1 MKKRGT
7 PHFWRMEFRKIE
19 ERAQR
24 PGRMGGSII
33 RSEIVQQDT
42 TMQERIAP
50 AAQRAA
56 EQDEDTI
63 DLLELALGLLEHWK
77 LIAVTAVTGAVLM
90 ALYTF
95 FLVTPMYKATTT
107 IYVVSRN
114 DSVLNFSDLQVGSEL
129 TSDYIKVFEMWE
141 VHEKVISNLDLD
153 YTYTNMA
160 SMLSVTNTSD
170 TRMLDITVTN
180 PDPEEAAAIAN
191 EYADVGAKYIS
202 EKMKTDE
209 PTLMSSA
216 RVPENPFSPNKAK
229 NILLGF
235 VVGFVLA
242 CGVVVVRILLDDTC
256 KTAEDIRKYAGLV
269 VLASVPMAENAQPK
283 EKNVLKRKT
292 QRFMKDVRRRMGTGS
307 GR

>member
-95 FLVTPMYKATTT
+95 FLVTPMYKATAT

-153 YTYTNMA
+153 YTYTDMA

-242 CGVVVVRILLDDTC
+242 CGVVVVRILLDDTY

-269 VLASVPMAENAQPK
+269 VLASVPMVENAQPK

>member
-1 MKKRGT
+1 M
-7 PHFWRMEFRKIE
+7 
-19 ERAQR
+19 
-24 PGRMGGSII
+24 
-33 RSEIVQQDT
+33 QQDT

-95 FLVTPMYKATTT
+95 FLVTPMYKATAT

-153 YTYTNMA
+153 YTYTDMPVCCLSPTPA
-160 SMLSVTNTSD
+160 TPVCWISRSRTRTRKKQQQSQTSMRMWAQSTS
-170 TRMLDITVTN
+170 
-180 PDPEEAAAIAN
+180 
-191 EYADVGAKYIS
+191 
-202 EKMKTDE
+202 
-209 PTLMSSA
+209 
-216 RVPENPFSPNKAK
+216 
-229 NILLGF
+229 
-235 VVGFVLA
+235 
-242 CGVVVVRILLDDTC
+242 
-256 KTAEDIRKYAGLV
+256 RK
-269 VLASVPMAENAQPK
+269 
-283 EKNVLKRKT
+283 R
-292 QRFMKDVRRRMGTGS
+292 
-307 GR
+307 

>member
-1 MKKRGT
+1 MAYRIQKNRGKGT
-7 PHFWRMEFRKIE
+7 
-19 ERAQR
+19 R

-42 TMQERIAP
+42 FVKERTALAVQP
-50 AAQRAA
+50 
-56 EQDEDTI
+56 EQGEDTI
-63 DLLELALGLLEHWK
+63 DLLELFMGLLAHWT
-77 LIAVTAVTGAVLM
+77 LIAATAVVGAVLM

-95 FLVTPMYKATTT
+95 FLVTPMYKATAT

-153 YTYTNMA
+153 YTYTDMA

-242 CGVVVVRILLDDTC
+242 CAVVVLRTMLDDTY
-256 KTAEDIRKYAGLV
+256 KSADDIRKYTGMV
-269 VLASVPMAENAQPK
+269 VLASIPLADAGEQPK
-283 EKNVLKRKT
+283 EKSEFKRRTK
-292 QRFMKDVRRRMGTGS
+292 RFANDVRRRVGGSS
-307 GR
+307 GRKA

>member
-1 MKKRGT
+1 M
-7 PHFWRMEFRKIE
+7 
-19 ERAQR
+19 
-24 PGRMGGSII
+24 
-33 RSEIVQQDT
+33 QQDT

-95 FLVTPMYKATTT
+95 FLVTPMYKATAT

-191 EYADVGAKYIS
+191 EYADVGVHLGK
-202 EKMKTDE
+202 DE
-209 PTLMSSA
+209 DGRAHPD
-216 RVPENPFSPNKAK
+216 VFC
-229 NILLGF
+229 
-235 VVGFVLA
+235 A
-242 CGVVVVRILLDDTC
+242 CAGEPVQPQQGQ
-256 KTAEDIRKYAGLV
+256 EHPAGLCGG
-269 VLASVPMAENAQPK
+269 LCAG
-283 EKNVLKRKT
+283 L
-292 QRFMKDVRRRMGTGS
+292 RRGCGAHPA
-307 GR
+307 G

>member
-1 MKKRGT
+1 MPG
-7 PHFWRMEFRKIE
+7 PH
-19 ERAQR
+19 
-24 PGRMGGSII
+24 GRQYYKVI

-42 TMQERIAP
+42 FMKERTAL
-50 AAQRAA
+50 AAQP

-63 DLLELALGLLEHWK
+63 DLLELFMGLLAHWT
-77 LIAVTAVTGAVLM
+77 LIAATAVVGAVLM

-95 FLVTPMYKATTT
+95 FLVTPMYKATAT

-153 YTYTNMA
+153 YTYTDMA

-242 CGVVVVRILLDDTC
+242 CGVVVVRILLDDTY

>member
-95 FLVTPMYKATTT
+95 FLVTPMYKATAT

-242 CGVVVVRILLDDTC
+242 CGVVVVRILLDDTY

>member
-1 MKKRGT
+1 MPLR
-7 PHFWRMEFRKIE
+7 R
-19 ERAQR
+19 
-24 PGRMGGSII
+24 
-33 RSEIVQQDT
+33 
-42 TMQERIAP
+42 
-50 AAQRAA
+50 QRAA

-95 FLVTPMYKATTT
+95 FLVTPMYKATAT

-242 CGVVVVRILLDDTC
+242 CGVVVVRILLDDTY

-269 VLASVPMAENAQPK
+269 VLASVPTGRKWRPAAREKQCAQTSA
-283 EKNVLKRKT
+283 RK
-292 QRFMKDVRRRMGTGS
+292 RFMKDVRRRMGSRFREVRDETAEDHKICDRWTTRAVKPLNTLSTNLSFVGAKMS
-307 GR
+307 KRS